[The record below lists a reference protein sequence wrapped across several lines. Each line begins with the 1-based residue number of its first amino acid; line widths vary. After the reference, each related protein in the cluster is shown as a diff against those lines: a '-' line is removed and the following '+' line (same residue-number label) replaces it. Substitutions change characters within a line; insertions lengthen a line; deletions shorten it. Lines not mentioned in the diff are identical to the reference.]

1 MKNKNWRN
9 TDQFLMPVNKQIPAK
24 GKYDLY
30 PTLRIEDG
38 KIDEGFA
45 SLARA
50 VANEKQLIID
60 GYVGV
65 FFDKFREKLDAEFRK
80 LGKKTQWHPFAEV
93 LKPENEINR
102 II

>member
-1 MKNKNWRN
+1 LGQKIRIQTMKNKNWRN

-38 KIDEGFA
+38 KIDEGFE

-65 FFDKFREKLDAEFRK
+65 FF
-80 LGKKTQWHPFAEV
+80 
-93 LKPENEINR
+93 
-102 II
+102 